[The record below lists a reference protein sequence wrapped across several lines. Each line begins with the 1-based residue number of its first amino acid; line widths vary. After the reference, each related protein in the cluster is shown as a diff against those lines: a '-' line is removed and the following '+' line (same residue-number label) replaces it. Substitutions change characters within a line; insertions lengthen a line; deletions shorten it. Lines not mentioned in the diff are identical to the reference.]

1 MKAYTVS
8 LINAVTLIALGVW
21 GYFASESPSP
31 TAFIPAGL
39 GIILLVLNGGL
50 RKENKMIAHIAVLV
64 TLITLAGLFMPLKGA
79 LGREDT
85 MAIVRVSVMMLTTVA
100 AIVAFVRS
108 FIEARRNREA

>member
-1 MKAYTVS
+1 MKAYQVS

-39 GIILLVLNGGL
+39 GVILLVLNGGL